1 MHKNIQ
7 TILEKDMSRREFLGY
22 VGAAF
27 LGVIGVSGILKAL
40 MSHENHGGVTK
51 RVTSPVDFG
60 YGSTPYGG
68 SPARRFS

>member
-22 VGAAF
+22 IGAAF

-40 MSHENHGGVTK
+40 MSHETGGVTK
-51 RVTSPVDFG
+51 RVASPAEFG